1 MSYKYKHKY
10 QVQLLQTN
18 SPARPGTSR
27 RRTSISGARS
37 RSRCC
42 QRPAAPADHQGW
54 FSKNILQGSEIGIVA
69 QIKIFF
75 KGILYESCV
84 DYCQQK
90 ATASKNSNS
99 IEFTNILSQVFS
111 LLSLV
116 LQKHLQTVVFIS
128 PLLLVVLSRG
138 SFLRAS
144 STTATSPCSRGF
156 SRFPQTRSLVRLSS
170 AASTSTWRGSR
181 SPFLRP
187 AGQSTCWSLPSG

>member
-1 MSYKYKHKY
+1 MSNDYPLSCAHSGAERVGGGCSHQRGLQPALPLTHPQQALRASRLQELEPCKGQVHLQRYRNTNTNSKYMSYKYKHKY

-18 SPARPGTSR
+18 PPAGPGTSR

-111 LLSLV
+111 
-116 LQKHLQTVVFIS
+116 F
-128 PLLLVVLSRG
+128 
-138 SFLRAS
+138 
-144 STTATSPCSRGF
+144 
-156 SRFPQTRSLVRLSS
+156 
-170 AASTSTWRGSR
+170 
-181 SPFLRP
+181 
-187 AGQSTCWSLPSG
+187 